1 MKRIIYYKKTGM
13 YNDWEQ
19 ISKLPNI
26 NNFIDI
32 GVGNG
37 TPDLWNKFK
46 NKRIICIDPLDQAEK
61 VTMRILKNKKYSFH
75 KIALGSKKEEKIINV
90 EKEIGR
96 STLLK
101 VTKKNFEGKPIA
113 RLKIKVDTLDSV
125 IKKIKA
131 KGTYGIKIDVE
142 GYELEVLKGAKNTLK
157 KTNFVIVE
165 ARHNHI
171 TFKNQ
176 YKLSDL
182 MNLMT
187 KNRFVL
193 TKILSAKPFIADLC
207 FQPLRNL
214 K

>member
-26 NNFIDI
+26 DNFIDI

-46 NKRIICIDPLDQAEK
+46 NKRIICIDPLEQAEK
-61 VTMRILKNKKYSFH
+61 VTMHMLKNKKYSFH

-101 VTKKNFEGKPIA
+101 VTKKI
-113 RLKIKVDTLDSV
+113 LKV
-125 IKKIKA
+125 
-131 KGTYGIKIDVE
+131 
-142 GYELEVLKGAKNTLK
+142 
-157 KTNFVIVE
+157 
-165 ARHNHI
+165 
-171 TFKNQ
+171 NQ
-176 YKLSDL
+176 LQD
-182 MNLMT
+182 
-187 KNRFVL
+187 
-193 TKILSAKPFIADLC
+193 
-207 FQPLRNL
+207 
-214 K
+214 

>member
-1 MKRIIYYKKTGM
+1 MHM
-13 YNDWEQ
+13 
-19 ISKLPNI
+19 
-26 NNFIDI
+26 
-32 GVGNG
+32 
-37 TPDLWNKFK
+37 
-46 NKRIICIDPLDQAEK
+46 
-61 VTMRILKNKKYSFH
+61 LKNKKYSFH

-113 RLKIKVDTLDSV
+113 RLKIKVDNLDSV
-125 IKKIKA
+125 IQKNKTKWA
-131 KGTYGIKIDVE
+131 YGIKIDVE